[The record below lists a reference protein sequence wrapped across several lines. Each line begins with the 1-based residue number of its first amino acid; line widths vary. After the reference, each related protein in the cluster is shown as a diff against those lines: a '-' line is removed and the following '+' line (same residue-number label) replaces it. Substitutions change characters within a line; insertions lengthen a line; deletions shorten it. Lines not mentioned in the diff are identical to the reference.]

1 MGTVQQRSPPRAARL
16 EGEQSPIP
24 AAAGGIS
31 TNLTSTVQSSQS
43 MLHTKQ

>member
-24 AAAGGIS
+24 AAAGIIS
-31 TNLTSTVQSSQS
+31 TNLIRRVLCRAASP
-43 MLHTKQ
+43 